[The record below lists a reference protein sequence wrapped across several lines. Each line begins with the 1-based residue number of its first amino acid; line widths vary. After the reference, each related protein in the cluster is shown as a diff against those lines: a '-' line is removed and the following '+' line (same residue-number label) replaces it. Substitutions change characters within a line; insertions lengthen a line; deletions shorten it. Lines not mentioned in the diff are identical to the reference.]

1 MSDSPE
7 AIEPDI
13 LERLRPIPDRLAK
26 EALDEIKKLRDALK
40 SALDQRDLLAVK
52 VSQWEASYVFNV
64 DERES
69 IKEAIVALR
78 SLLDRTK

>member
-1 MSDSPE
+1 MTATPE
-7 AIEPDI
+7 TTDI
-13 LERLRPIPDRLAK
+13 LERLRPLPDRLAK

-40 SALDQRDLLAVK
+40 YSFDQRDLLAVK
-52 VSQWEASYVFNV
+52 VKQWEESYVFNP